1 MPFSRRNFLTSL
13 GALSLPAWFPR
24 LAFAAQPGHSSG
36 HSSGGTSGGKTAAHD
51 VLVCV
56 FQRGGADGLN
66 IVVPYG
72 ESAYHD
78 ARPTLG
84 IADPSGTNGAIDLD
98 GFFGLNPALAPFKE
112 LYDEQALAVVHAAG
126 SPDANHSHFS
136 SMDVVERGT
145 PSNQVTTGWIGRH
158 LQSLADGNSSPF
170 RAVGFGSLL
179 QASLRGPV
187 SATALS
193 SIVDFHLKGRKG
205 MTAAQLTQFQSTLS
219 SLYNGGTFTDLQ
231 GTQTFKAVAQ
241 LAQANPGQYQ
251 PENGAQ
257 YPTSDFGKGLLQVA
271 QIIKAGLGLEV
282 ACVDIGGWDTHNAE
296 GATSGQLPGLLADLS
311 ASLHAFYT
319 DMGSRMNGITVVT
332 MSEFGRR
339 LKENASGG
347 TDHGSGSCMFVLG
360 GGVNGGKVYAQ
371 WPGLAPE
378 QLYGPGDLAPTTD
391 FRTVLGEVVTKRLGN
406 SALDSVFPGFTEPAF
421 LGLCK

>member
-1 MPFSRRNFLTSL
+1 MPFSRRSFLTSL

-24 LAFAAQPGHSSG
+24 LAFAATPERRRA
-36 HSSGGTSGGKTAAHD
+36 GKTAAHD
-51 VLVCV
+51 ILICV

-66 IVVPYG
+66 VVVPYA

-84 IADPSGTNGAIDLD
+84 IADPGGTGGAIDLD
-98 GFFGLNPALAPFKE
+98 GFFGLHPSLAPFKE
-112 LYDEQALAVVHAAG
+112 LYDEKGLAIVHAVG
-126 SPDANHSHFS
+126 SPDADHSHFS
-136 SMDVVERGT
+136 SMDVIERGT
-145 PSNQVTTGWIGRH
+145 PSTQVTSGWIGRH
-158 LQSLADGNSSPF
+158 LQTLVDGNTSPF

-187 SATALS
+187 SATALD

-205 MTAAQLTQFQSTLS
+205 MTPAQVTQFQSTLTA
-219 SLYNGGTFTDLQ
+219 LYDGGTFADLQ

-251 PENGAQ
+251 PDNGAQ
-257 YPTSDFGKGLLQVA
+257 YPTSDFGKGLMQVA

-282 ACVDIGGWDTHNAE
+282 ACIDIGGWDTHSGE
-296 GATSGQLPGLLADLS
+296 GVTTGTLPGLLDDLS
-311 ASLHAFYT
+311 TSLHAFYT
-319 DMGSRMNGITVVT
+319 DMGSRMTGITVVT

-339 LKENASGG
+339 LLENGLGG

-360 GGVNGGKVYAQ
+360 GSVNGGKVYAN
-371 WPGLAPE
+371 WPGLAPD

-421 LGLCK
+421 LGVCQ

>member
-1 MPFSRRNFLTSL
+1 MPFSRRSFLTSL

-24 LAFAAQPGHSSG
+24 LAFAATPERQRA
-36 HSSGGTSGGKTAAHD
+36 GKTAAHD
-51 VLVCV
+51 ILICV

-66 IVVPYG
+66 IVVPHA

-84 IADPSGTNGAIDLD
+84 INDPGGTGGAIDLD
-98 GFFGLNPALAPFKE
+98 GFFGLHPSLAPFKE
-112 LYDEQALAVVHAAG
+112 LYDDKGLAIVHAVG

-136 SMDVVERGT
+136 SMDVIERGT
-145 PSNQVTTGWIGRH
+145 PSNQVTSGWIGRH
-158 LQSLADGNSSPF
+158 LQTLVDGNTSPF

-187 SATALS
+187 SATALD

-205 MTAAQLTQFQSTLS
+205 MTAAQVTQFQSTLTA
-219 SLYNGGTFTDLQ
+219 LYNGGTFADLQ

-251 PENGAQ
+251 PDNGAQ
-257 YPTSDFGKGLLQVA
+257 YPTSDFGKGLMQVA
-271 QIIKAGLGLEV
+271 QIIKASLGLEV
-282 ACVDIGGWDTHNAE
+282 ACVDIGGWDTHSGE
-296 GATSGQLPGLLADLS
+296 GVTTGTLPGLLADLS
-311 ASLHAFYT
+311 TSLHAFYT
-319 DMGSRMNGITVVT
+319 DMGSRMTGITVVT

-339 LKENASGG
+339 LLENGSGG
-347 TDHGSGSCMFVLG
+347 TDHGSGSSMFVLG
-360 GGVNGGKVYAQ
+360 GAVNGGKVYAD
-371 WPGLAPE
+371 WPGLAPD

-421 LGLCK
+421 LGVCK

>member
-1 MPFSRRNFLTSL
+1 MPFSRRSFLTSL

-24 LAFAAQPGHSSG
+24 LAFAARPDGHA
-36 HSSGGTSGGKTAAHD
+36 AAHD
-51 VLVCV
+51 VLVCI

-66 IVVPYG
+66 IVVPHG

-84 IADPSGTNGAIDLD
+84 IADPGGTNGAIDLD
-98 GFFGLNPALAPFKE
+98 GFFGLHPSLAPFKE
-112 LYDEQALAVVHAAG
+112 LYDDRALAVVHAAG

-158 LQSLADGNSSPF
+158 LQSLADGNTSPF

-187 SATALS
+187 SATALH

-205 MTAAQLTQFQSTLS
+205 MTAAQLTQFQSTLT

-231 GTQTFKAVAQ
+231 GTQTFKAVTQ

-257 YPTSDFGKGLLQVA
+257 YPTSDFGKGLLQVG

-296 GATSGQLPGLLADLS
+296 GTTTGQLPGLLADLS

-319 DMGSRMNGITVVT
+319 DMGSRMNSITVVT

-391 FRTVLGEVVTKRLGN
+391 FRTVLGEVVKKRLGN

-421 LGLCK
+421 LGVCK

>member
-1 MPFSRRNFLTSL
+1 MPFSRRSFLTSL

-24 LAFAAQPGHSSG
+24 LAFAARPEER
-36 HSSGGTSGGKTAAHD
+36 AAARD
-51 VLVCV
+51 VLVCI

-66 IVVPYG
+66 IVVPHA

-78 ARPTLG
+78 ARPTLSLP
-84 IADPSGTNGAIDLD
+84 DPGATNGVIDLD
-98 GFFGLNPALAPFKE
+98 GFFGLHPSLAPLKE
-112 LYDEQALAVVHAAG
+112 LWDDQALAVVHAVG

-136 SMDVVERGT
+136 SMDVIERGT
-145 PSNQVTTGWIGRH
+145 PSNQVTSGWIGRH
-158 LQSLADGNSSPF
+158 LASLADGNTSPF

-187 SATALS
+187 SATALQ

-205 MTAAQLTQFQSTLS
+205 MTAAQLTQFQSTLTA
-219 SLYNGGTFTDLQ
+219 LYNGSTFVDLE
-231 GTQTFKAVAQ
+231 GTQTFQAVAQ
-241 LAQANPGQYQ
+241 LAKANPAQYQ

-257 YPTSDFGKGLLQVA
+257 YPASDFGKGLLQVA
-271 QIIKAGLGLEV
+271 QIVKAGLGLEV

-296 GATSGQLPGLLADLS
+296 GVTTGTLPGLLADLG

-319 DMGSRMNGITVVT
+319 DMGSRMANITVLT

-339 LKENASGG
+339 VKENASGG
-347 TDHGSGSCMFVLG
+347 TDHGSGSSMFVLG
-360 GGVNGGKVYAQ
+360 GGINGGKVYGQ
-371 WPGLAPE
+371 WPGLGAE
-378 QLYGPGDLAPTTD
+378 QLFGPGDLAPTTD

-406 SALDSVFPGFTEPAF
+406 GALDSVFPGFTEPAF
-421 LGLCK
+421 LGVCR

>member
-1 MPFSRRNFLTSL
+1 MPFSRRSFLTSL

-24 LAFAAQPGHSSG
+24 LAFGAKPEERAA
-36 HSSGGTSGGKTAAHD
+36 ARD

-66 IVVPYG
+66 VVVPHA

-78 ARPTLG
+78 ARPTLK
-84 IADPSGTNGAIDLD
+84 IPDPGATNGAIDLD
-98 GFFGLNPALAPFKE
+98 GFFGLHPSLAPFKE
-112 LYDEQALAVVHAAG
+112 LYDDGALAVVHAVG
-126 SPDANHSHFS
+126 SPDANHSHFA

-145 PSNQVTTGWIGRH
+145 PSNQVTSGWIGRH
-158 LQSLADGNSSPF
+158 LASLQNGNTSPF
-170 RAVGFGSLL
+170 RAVGFSSLL

-187 SATALS
+187 SATALA
-193 SIVDFHLKGRKG
+193 SIVDFHLKGRHG
-205 MTAAQLTQFQSTLS
+205 MTAAQVTQFQTTLA
-219 SLYNGGTFTDLQ
+219 SLYNGATFTDLQ
-231 GTQTFKAVAQ
+231 GGQTFKALTQ

-251 PENGAQ
+251 PDNGAQ

-271 QIIKAGLGLEV
+271 QVIKADLGLEV
-282 ACVDIGGWDTHNAE
+282 ACVDLGGWDTHSAE
-296 GATSGQLPGLLADLS
+296 GVTTGQLPGLLDDLS
-311 ASLHAFYT
+311 TSLHAFAT

-360 GGVNGGKVYAQ
+360 GGVNGGKVYAN
-371 WPGLAPE
+371 WPGLAPA
-378 QLYGPGDLAPTTD
+378 QLFGPGDLAPTTD
-391 FRTVLGEVVTKRLGN
+391 FRTVLGEVVAKRLGN

-421 LGLCK
+421 LGVCK

>member
-1 MPFSRRNFLTSL
+1 MPFSRRSFLTSL

-24 LAFAAQPGHSSG
+24 LAFAAKPEER
-36 HSSGGTSGGKTAAHD
+36 AANRD

-66 IVVPYG
+66 IVVPHA

-78 ARPTLG
+78 ARPTLKLP
-84 IADPSGTNGAIDLD
+84 DPGAANGVIDLD
-98 GFFGLNPALAPFKE
+98 GFFGLHPSLAPLKE
-112 LYDEQALAVVHAAG
+112 LWDDDALAVVHAVG

-136 SMDVVERGT
+136 SMDVIERGT
-145 PSNQVTTGWIGRH
+145 PSNQVTSGWIGRH
-158 LQSLADGNSSPF
+158 LASLQDGNTSPF

-187 SATALS
+187 SATALQ

-205 MTAAQLTQFQSTLS
+205 MTAAQLTQFQSTLTA
-219 SLYNGGTFTDLQ
+219 LYNGSTFVDLE
-231 GTQTFKAVAQ
+231 GTQTFQAVAQ

-271 QIIKAGLGLEV
+271 QVIKAGLGLEV

-296 GATSGQLPGLLADLS
+296 GVTTGQLPGLLADLG

-319 DMGSRMNGITVVT
+319 DMGSRMANITVLT

-347 TDHGSGSCMFVLG
+347 TDHGSGSSMFVLG
-360 GGVNGGKVYAQ
+360 GGVNGGKVYGQ
-371 WPGLAPE
+371 WPGLSPE
-378 QLYGPGDLAPTTD
+378 QLFGPGDLAPTTD

-421 LGLCK
+421 LGVCK

>member
-1 MPFSRRNFLTSL
+1 MPFSRRSFLTSL

-24 LAFAAQPGHSSG
+24 LAFAATPERQRA
-36 HSSGGTSGGKTAAHD
+36 GKTAAHD
-51 VLVCV
+51 VLICV

-66 IVVPYG
+66 VVVPYA

-84 IADPSGTNGAIDLD
+84 IADPGGAGGTGGAIDLD
-98 GFFGLNPALAPFKE
+98 GFFGLHPSLAPFKE
-112 LYDEQALAVVHAAG
+112 LYDDKGLAIVHAVG
-126 SPDANHSHFS
+126 SPDADHSHFS
-136 SMDVVERGT
+136 SMDVIERGT
-145 PSNQVTTGWIGRH
+145 PSNQVTSGWIGRH
-158 LQSLADGNSSPF
+158 LQTLVDGNTSPF

-187 SATALS
+187 SATALD
-193 SIVDFHLKGRKG
+193 SIVDFHLKERKG
-205 MTAAQLTQFQSTLS
+205 MTPSQVTQFQSTLTA
-219 SLYNGGTFTDLQ
+219 LYNGGTFADLQ
-231 GTQTFKAVAQ
+231 GTQTFQAVAQ

-251 PENGAQ
+251 PDNGAQ
-257 YPTSDFGKGLLQVA
+257 YPTSDFGKGLMQVA

-282 ACVDIGGWDTHNAE
+282 ACVDIGGWDTHSGE
-296 GATSGQLPGLLADLS
+296 GVTTGTLPGLLDDLS
-311 ASLHAFYT
+311 TSLHAFYT
-319 DMGSRMNGITVVT
+319 DMGSRMTGITVVT

-339 LKENASGG
+339 LIENGSGG

-360 GGVNGGKVYAQ
+360 GSVNGGKVYAD
-371 WPGLAPE
+371 WPGLAPD

-391 FRTVLGEVVTKRLGN
+391 FRTVLGEVVSKRLGN

-421 LGLCK
+421 LGVCR

>member
-1 MPFSRRNFLTSL
+1 MPFSRRSFLTSL

-24 LAFAAQPGHSSG
+24 LAFAARPGSQ
-36 HSSGGTSGGKTAAHD
+36 SGGTAAAHD

-66 IVVPYG
+66 VVVPHA

-84 IADPSGTNGAIDLD
+84 IADPGGTAGAIDLD
-98 GFFGLNPALAPFKE
+98 GFFGLHPSLAPFKE
-112 LYDEQALAVVHAAG
+112 LYDDRALGIVHAVG
-126 SPDANHSHFS
+126 SPDSNHSHFS
-136 SMDVVERGT
+136 SMDVIERGT
-145 PSNQVTTGWIGRH
+145 PSNQVTSGWIGRH
-158 LQSLADGNSSPF
+158 LQSLADGNTSPF

-187 SATALS
+187 SATALQ

-205 MTAAQLTQFQSTLS
+205 MTGAQLTQFQSTLTA
-219 SLYNGGTFTDLQ
+219 LYSGGTFTDLE

-257 YPTSDFGKGLLQVA
+257 YPASDFGQGLLQVG

-282 ACVDIGGWDTHNAE
+282 ACVDIGGWDTHSGE
-296 GATSGQLPGLLADLS
+296 GVTTGTLPGLLDDL
-311 ASLHAFYT
+311 ATSLHAFYT
-319 DMGSRMNGITVVT
+319 DMGSRMNSITVVT

-391 FRTVLGEVVTKRLGN
+391 FRTVLGEVVAKRLAN

-421 LGLCK
+421 LGVCK